1 MCIRSLHPLSGIR
14 YGPLGSA
21 PQRRLSQGSGTIP
34 RRSGRTGAHRRPRST
49 PEAEMAQ
56 SSPDELLKMGCLWS
70 RLILAIVVGLIFLI
84 AVLVTFPILIL
95 IFLMIPF
102 LILFL

>member
-1 MCIRSLHPLSGIR
+1 
-14 YGPLGSA
+14 
-21 PQRRLSQGSGTIP
+21 
-34 RRSGRTGAHRRPRST
+34 
-49 PEAEMAQ
+49 MAQ
-56 SSPDELLKMGCLWS
+56 SSPDELLKMGCLWT